1 MALVNIDNDELVRML
16 VDRVEFW
23 TDDLEVI
30 ALFEDY
36 YENKVWSGCFEG
48 AELDI
53 MGIVDNDYV
62 NWFYVGTREEVEAD
76 FGEVE
81 DDRIYAQHDDLLLYY
96 AC

>member
-36 YENKVWSGCFEG
+36 YENMVWSGRFEG